1 MPRIVRLTAILC
13 LLSLGLLSVGLLS
26 VGAVAQ
32 EASTEDRLRDALRHV
47 TADLRAAQDSQT
59 TLQAAL
65 DQAQKQRD
73 LLQQQVT
80 QLNAQIAAQPAAQP
94 TPQPDQQFRGV
105 VETMKKQNAALQ
117 DGLAHWQ
124 AAYQQAATLA
134 QTKDVQGRQS
144 AATASTAQRTLDV
157 CETKNSKLLAVAND
171 ILHMYDTRK
180 FRSLASGSW
189 SSVLGFKKVELE
201 NIVQDNEDRILDQKY
216 YPGEQPAGPPA
227 RQATAP

>member
-1 MPRIVRLTAILC
+1 VG
-13 LLSLGLLSVGLLS
+13 LLSVGLLSVGLLS

-94 TPQPDQQFRGV
+94 TPQPAQPDQQFRDV
-105 VETMKKQNAALQ
+105 VETLKKQNAALQ

-124 AAYQQAATLA
+124 TAYQQAATLA
-134 QTKDVQGRQS
+134 QTKDAQGRQS

-157 CETKNSKLLAVAND
+157 CEAKNGKLIAVAND

-189 SSVLGFKKVELE
+189 DSVLGFKKVELE

-216 YPGEQPAGPPA
+216 YPGEQPAGPPPA
-227 RQATAP
+227 RHGTAP

>member
-1 MPRIVRLTAILC
+1 MHRIVSFAAVFC
-13 LLSLGLLSVGLLS
+13 LFA

-80 QLNAQIAAQPAAQP
+80 QLTAQIAAQPAAQP
-94 TPQPDQQFRGV
+94 APQPAAQPDQQQFRDV

-124 AAYQQAATLA
+124 SAYQQAATLA
-134 QTKDVQGRQS
+134 QTKDAQGRQ
-144 AATASTAQRTLDV
+144 AAASASTAQQTLDV
-157 CETKNSKLLAVAND
+157 CEAKNGKLIAVAND

-180 FRSLASGSW
+180 FRSLTSGGLDA
-189 SSVLGFKKVELE
+189 VLGFKKVELE
-201 NIVQDNEDRILDQKY
+201 NIVQDNEDRILGQKY
-216 YPGEQPAGPPA
+216 YHGEQAAPRG
-227 RQATAP
+227 TAP

>member
-1 MPRIVRLTAILC
+1 MPRIVRLTVILC
-13 LLSLGLLSVGLLS
+13 LLS
-26 VGAVAQ
+26 VGAAAQ

-94 TPQPDQQFRGV
+94 TPQPAQPDQQFRDM

-134 QTKDVQGRQS
+134 QTKDAQGRQS

-157 CETKNSKLLAVAND
+157 CETKNSKLLAVANN

-189 SSVLGFKKVELE
+189 DSVLGFKKVELE

-227 RQATAP
+227 RQGTTP